1 MLPPERP
8 ERLPFTASLENVQK
22 MKAWLGD
29 YYKASTW
36 NKCTHQVLTGITG
49 PDLKLHLDPD
59 AEPKAV
65 HVPSKVPLHWEE
77 TVKQQILDDVNLNV
91 LEPVPHGQPSE
102 WCHRMVVTRKA
113 DGGPRRT
120 VDMSALNKACLR
132 ETHHVKPPS
141 QQARSIPRN
150 TWKSVT
156 DAWNGFHSV

>member
-1 MLPPERP
+1 
-8 ERLPFTASLENVQK
+8 
-22 MKAWLGD
+22 MKTWLGD

-36 NKCTHQVLTGITG
+36 NRYTHQVLVGIAG
-49 PDLKLHLDPD
+49 PNLKLHLNPD
-59 AEPKAV
+59 AEPKAA

-77 TVKQQILDDVNLNV
+77 QVKQQILDDVSLNV
-91 LEPVPHGQPSE
+91 LEPVPHGQPSK
-102 WCHRMVVTRKA
+102 WCHRMVVTRKG

-141 QQARSIPRN
+141 QRARSIPMN

-156 DAWNGFHSV
+156 DT